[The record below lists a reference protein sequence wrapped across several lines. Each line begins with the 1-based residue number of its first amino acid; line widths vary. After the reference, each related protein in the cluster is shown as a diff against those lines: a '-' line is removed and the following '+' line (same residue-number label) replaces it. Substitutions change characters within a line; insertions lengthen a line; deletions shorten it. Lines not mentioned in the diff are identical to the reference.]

1 MAFTQIVTEEDIS
14 ISTYDVSH
22 ILLENGELYHTREYG
37 ICFYG
42 DGFNFLEMNGL
53 FSPIDAFEE
62 FDLEEFDSNP
72 YLGYPNGGAGYR
84 QISGGWDTLS
94 NLTQTL
100 SYKGIPYLEIEDH
113 RVQEIMESLQER
125 DSFQGENYISRF
137 RAQHEL

>member
-1 MAFTQIVTEEDIS
+1 MQIVTEEDIS

-42 DGFNFLEMNGL
+42 HGFNFLEMNGL

-62 FDLEEFDSNP
+62 FDSEP
-72 YLGYPNGGAGYR
+72 YLGCPNGGAGYR

-94 NLTQTL
+94 NLTQAL

-137 RAQHEL
+137 LKGT